1 MQIFSSGVREAGRA
15 LLERPPAGEPDELSP
30 VPPAGVRRIVLPQP
44 EQMSFLPLK
53 TGESS

>member
-15 LLERPPAGEPDELSP
+15 LLERPQAGEPDELSP